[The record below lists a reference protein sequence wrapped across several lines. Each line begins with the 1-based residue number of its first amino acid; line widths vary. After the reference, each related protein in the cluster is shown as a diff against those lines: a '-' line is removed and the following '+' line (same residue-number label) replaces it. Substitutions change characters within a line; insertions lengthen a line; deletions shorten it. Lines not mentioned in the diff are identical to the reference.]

1 MRIDNKKLRHIMIDC
16 DIGQKELSERSG
28 VSRACI
34 NAVCCGR
41 ACSSTTAIKI
51 AESLNVPLEELI
63 ENGGA

>member
-1 MRIDNKKLRHIMIDC
+1 MRIDNKKLRHIMIDK
-16 DIGQKELSERSG
+16 DVGQKQLSEQSG
-28 VSRACI
+28 VSRAVVNNI
-34 NAVCCGR
+34 CCGR